1 MFIRFIIY
9 SLSFYFL
16 MKAAKI
22 IVKYF
27 KGLSHSEKPHVTQKK
42 GRNNRVDKKDII
54 EAEFEDIT
62 DKE

>member
-1 MFIRFIIY
+1 
-9 SLSFYFL
+9 